1 MKYADA
7 VVDLIVSRCAVGE
20 TGARQ
25 LIGFIEQAIQPQ
37 LARLWLTA
45 LSGKQDVAAV
55 AIGLSG
61 TGPGELTYD
70 IEYRSGQGH
79 AEPGNAEAGPA

>member
-1 MKYADA
+1 MYGDA
-7 VVDLIVSRCAVGE
+7 VVDLIVARCPVGE

-45 LSGKQDVAAV
+45 LSGKRDVAAV

-61 TGPGELTYD
+61 TEPGELTYD
-70 IEYRSGQGH
+70 IEYRSGPGH